1 MCVYPSTKNNSFVW
15 LSNSMCMCVGGAVRR
30 AAIIRFSGRRAISAE
45 FIGKDGAAIGGAF
58 GGRGIAVREAV
69 REAGR

>member
-1 MCVYPSTKNNSFVW
+1 M
-15 LSNSMCMCVGGAVRR
+15 RR

-58 GGRGIAVREAV
+58 EGRGIAVREAV